1 MMQPLST
8 QIVGSYVK
16 PGWLVRHG
24 HEHHHDGSWWRPEED
39 ALAAAQDDAVLLAL
53 YEQER
58 AGLDVV
64 TDGEIRRQHYDRHF
78 VSGISG
84 ISQDRIADKEYRSE
98 LKTNTARTDIGELWQ
113 NFRMSPTITGPL
125 EWTHSPAI
133 EELRFLKKH
142 AKRRIKTPIVGPMTL
157 YDRLADEYYVRP
169 EDGIMALACALN
181 GELRALQAEGT
192 DLLMVAD
199 PAFHFKF
206 SRSREIGAEVM
217 AALLAGITTPV
228 VLHVCYGYAKYSTGK
243 SMNPVYPDVLR
254 LLSQTGI
261 HTVSIEYEQPRHQP
275 ELLRAAG
282 DKHVQIGL
290 LNLGTQDIETPEHIA
305 SRLREALKV
314 IPPERL
320 HPSSD
325 CGMWFLQR
333 DVARAKIEALVK
345 GTNIVRRELGI
356 EVPDYA
362 AHA

>member
-1 MMQPLST
+1 MQPLST

-39 ALAAAQDDAVLLAL
+39 ALVAAQDDAALLAI
-53 YEQER
+53 YEQEH

-78 VSGISG
+78 IAGISG
-84 ISQDRIADKEYRSE
+84 ISQDRITDKEYRSE

-125 EWTHSPAI
+125 EWSHSPAVD
-133 EELRFLKKH
+133 ELRFLKKH
-142 AKRRIKTPIVGPMTL
+142 ARRPVKAPIVGPMTL
-157 YDRLADEYYVRP
+157 YDRLVDEYYSRP
-169 EDGIMALACALN
+169 EDGIMALARALN
-181 GELRALQAEGT
+181 KELKALEAEGT

-199 PAFHFKF
+199 PAIHFKF
-206 SRSREIGAEVM
+206 SRAREIGQAVM
-217 AALLAGITTPV
+217 GELLDGVTTPV

-243 SMNPVYPDVLR
+243 AANPAYPDALR
-254 LLSQTGI
+254 LLSQTDI
-261 HTVSIEYEQPRHQP
+261 HAVSIEYEQPQHMP
-275 ELLRAAG
+275 DLLEQAG
-282 DKHVQIGL
+282 DKHIHLGL
-290 LNLGTQDIETPEHIA
+290 LSLGTQDIETPEHIA
-305 SRLREALKV
+305 SRLRAALKV

-325 CGMWFLQR
+325 CGMWFLPR

-356 EVPDYA
+356 AVPDYA
-362 AHA
+362 RHL